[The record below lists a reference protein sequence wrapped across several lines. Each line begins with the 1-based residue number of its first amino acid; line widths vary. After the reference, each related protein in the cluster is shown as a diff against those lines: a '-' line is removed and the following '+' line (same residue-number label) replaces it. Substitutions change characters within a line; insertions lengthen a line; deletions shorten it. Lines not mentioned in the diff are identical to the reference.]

1 MKNKIVTI
9 LLLTL
14 LVASCLFVLCS
25 CKNKPPQDTNN
36 QINGNSQTGGN
47 QTNNNQSCENCVVF
61 GKKYYALSADG
72 YNKDQYYKFNK
83 DGTATCNITIKD
95 DNGKETF
102 KSTINFK
109 WFDAG
114 NGQLLMLHNGTKI
127 LSGEQDVAIGFGR
140 VMHITKCAIYSDN
153 AYYISEDCVNA
164 IPNYG
169 KIVGNSRKFLEL
181 KKDTPKRQV
190 VEN

>member
-1 MKNKIVTI
+1 MKNKIITI

-14 LVASCLFVLCS
+14 LVASCLLVLCS
-25 CKNKPPQDTNN
+25 CKDKMPQDNN
-36 QINGNSQTGGN
+36 NQTGGN
-47 QTNNNQSCENCVVF
+47 QTNSQTCENCIVF
-61 GKKYYALSADG
+61 GKKYYALDANG

-83 DGTATCNITIKD
+83 DGTATCNIVIKD

-102 KSTINFK
+102 ESTINFK

-127 LSGEQDVAIGFGR
+127 LLGEQDVAIGFGR
-140 VMHITKCAIYSDN
+140 VMHTAKCAIYEGNS
-153 AYYISEDCVNA
+153 YYILEDCLNS

-169 KIVGNSRKFLEL
+169 KLMGGNRLVPNIL
-181 KKDTPKRQV
+181 KPKL
-190 VEN
+190 VEQK

>member
-25 CKNKPPQDTNN
+25 CKNKPPQGANN
-36 QINGNSQTGGN
+36 QTNGNNQTGGN
-47 QTNNNQSCENCVVF
+47 QTNNQSCENCVVF

-95 DNGKETF
+95 NNGKETF

-127 LSGEQDVAIGFGR
+127 LLGEQDVAIGFGR
-140 VMHITKCAIYSDN
+140 VMHTAKCAIYEGNS
-153 AYYISEDCVNA
+153 YYILEDCLNS

-169 KIVGNSRKFLEL
+169 KLMGGNRKLIEL
-181 KKDTPKRQV
+181 KKDIFK
-190 VEN
+190 NK